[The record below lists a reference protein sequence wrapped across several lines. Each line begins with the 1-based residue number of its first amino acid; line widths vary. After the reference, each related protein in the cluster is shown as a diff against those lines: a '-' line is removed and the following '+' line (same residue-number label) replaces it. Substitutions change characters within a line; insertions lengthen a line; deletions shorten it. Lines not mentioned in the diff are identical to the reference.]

1 MRIDSGDL
9 AYFSKKV
16 RAALDKAGLM
26 DCSVVVSNSVD
37 EYLIHSLNTQKAR
50 IDSYGV
56 GERLIT
62 AKSDPVFGG
71 VYKLAAIQKPD
82 GTYEPKIK
90 ISENVEK
97 ITNPGKKAL
106 WRLYDPETGY
116 GVADLITLYDEEV
129 NEEDRFRL

>member
-1 MRIDSGDL
+1 MTAETWRII
-9 AYFSKKV
+9 SKKV
-16 RAALDKAGLM
+16 RAALDKAGLK

-71 VYKLAAIQKPD
+71 VYKLAAIQKAD

-106 WRLYDPETGY
+106 WRLYDPKTGY

-129 NEEDRFRL
+129 NEEEPFPFL